1 MKENIILNK
10 SFDFSVRIINL
21 YRYLMNNSKEYVLS
35 KQILRSGTSI
45 GANVN
50 EAIEAQSKKDFIS
63 KMGIALK
70 ETSETI
76 YWLRLLHA
84 TKYITKKQFDSICAD
99 AYEIKRIISSI
110 ILSSKEK
117 GGKRWKIILNS
128 QFSILNSSPPL
139 PRRSFRNLT
148 GSASARRAGLLSPS

>member
-1 MKENIILNK
+1 
-10 SFDFSVRIINL
+10 
-21 YRYLMNNSKEYVLS
+21 
-35 KQILRSGTSI
+35 GTSI

-84 TKYITKKQFDSICAD
+84 TKYITKKQFDFICAD

-110 ILSSKEK
+110 ILSSNEK
-117 GGKRWKIILNS
+117 GGKRWKI
-128 QFSILNSSPPL
+128 ILNSSPPL